1 MNMLASLPSE
11 LLRSLRLTLVIAA
24 VTGLIYPFVMTGL
37 AQGLFNHQANGSL
50 VTQKGQVVGSSLIGQ
65 QFTSDKYFHGR
76 PSATVNASTGKPQ
89 PYAADNSAGSNYA
102 PSNQALID
110 RVSKDVQ
117 TVRQQNGLSADQQVP
132 ADLVTTDFS
141 GFDPDITEASALL
154 QVNRVAQARS
164 LDPAKV
170 RRLVENHVQGRVLWI
185 FGQPHVNV
193 LDVNM
198 ALDRGEAG

>member
-1 MNMLASLPSE
+1 MFSSIASE
-11 LLRSLRLTLVIAA
+11 LLRSLRITVVIFA
-24 VTGLIYPFVMTGL
+24 VTGLVYPLVGTGL
-37 AQGLFNHQANGSL
+37 AQALFNHQANGSL
-50 VTQKGQVVGSSLIGQ
+50 VTSNGRVVGSSLIGQ

-76 PSATVNASTGKPQ
+76 PSATLDPNTGKPK

-110 RVSKDVQ
+110 RVKKDVQ

-141 GFDPDITEASALL
+141 GFDPDVTEASALL
-154 QVNRVAQARS
+154 QVNRVAQARN
-164 LDPAKV
+164 LDTAKV
-170 RRLVENHVQGRVLWI
+170 RALVENHVQGRILWF
-185 FGQPHVNV
+185 FGEPHVNV

-198 ALDRGEAG
+198 ALDSGAAG

>member
-1 MNMLASLPSE
+1 MLASLPSE

-24 VTGLIYPFVMTGL
+24 VTGLVYPFVMTGL
-37 AQGLFNHQANGSL
+37 AQALFNHQANGSL
-50 VTQKGQVVGSSLIGQ
+50 VTEHGRVVGSSLIGQ
-65 QFTSDKYFHGR
+65 RFTSAGYFHGR
-76 PSATVNASTGKPQ
+76 PSATVSATTGKPD

-102 PSNQALID
+102 PSNPALID

-117 TVRQQNGLSADQQVP
+117 AVRAQNGLDADQQVP

-141 GFDPDITEASALL
+141 GLDPDISEASAML
-154 QVNRVAQARS
+154 QVSRVARVRS
-164 LDPAKV
+164 LDPASV
-170 RRLVENHVQGRVLWI
+170 RALVERHVQGRVLWV

-198 ALDRGEAG
+198 ALDGGEAG

>member
-1 MNMLASLPSE
+1 MLASISSE
-11 LLRSLRLTLVIAA
+11 LLRALRLTLVIAA
-24 VTGLIYPFVMTGL
+24 VTGLIYPLVGTGL
-37 AQGLFNHQANGSL
+37 AQALFHDQANGSL
-50 VTQKGQVVGSSLIGQ
+50 VVQNGQVVGSRLIGQ
-65 QFTSDKYFHGR
+65 QFTQPRYFRGR
-76 PSATVNASTGKPQ
+76 PSATLDASSGKPS

-110 RVSKDVQ
+110 RVATDVQ
-117 TVRQQNGLSADQQVP
+117 AVRQENGLPAGAQVP

-154 QVNRVAQARS
+154 QVDRVAQVRGLDAAR
-164 LDPAKV
+164 V
-170 RRLVENHVQGRVLWI
+170 RALVEEHVQGRVLWI

>member
-1 MNMLASLPSE
+1 MLSSISSE
-11 LLRSLRLTLVIAA
+11 LLRSLRITVVIFA
-24 VTGLIYPFVMTGL
+24 VTGLVYPLVGTGL
-37 AQGLFNHQANGSL
+37 AQALFNHQANGSL
-50 VTQKGQVVGSSLIGQ
+50 VTSNGQVVGSSLIGQ

-76 PSATVNASTGKPQ
+76 PSATLDPNTGKPK

-110 RVSKDVQ
+110 RVKKDVQ

-141 GFDPDITEASALL
+141 GFDPDVTEASALL
-154 QVNRVAQARS
+154 QVNRVAQARN
-164 LDPAKV
+164 LDTAKV
-170 RRLVENHVQGRVLWI
+170 RALVENHVQGRILWF
-185 FGQPHVNV
+185 FGEPHVNV

-198 ALDRGEAG
+198 ALDSGAAA